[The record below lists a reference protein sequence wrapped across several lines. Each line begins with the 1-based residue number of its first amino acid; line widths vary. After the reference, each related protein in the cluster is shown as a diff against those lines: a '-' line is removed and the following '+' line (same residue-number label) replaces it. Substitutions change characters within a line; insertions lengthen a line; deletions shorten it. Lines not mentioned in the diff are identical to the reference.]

1 MEHTIGY
8 GTCAQ
13 LKRTQRAYFV
23 ESRTMKDENVV
34 DNFDI
39 DDFMC
44 VQRQKNKKKNGK
56 KYDVDK

>member
-13 LKRTQRAYFV
+13 LKRKQRAYFV

-44 VQRQKNKKKNGK
+44 VQRQQKKKRK
-56 KYDVDK
+56 KI